1 MSELRQL
8 TERRRVRVTGTVQG
22 VGFRPFVFRHAV
34 ALGLVGFVLN
44 DSSGVLIEV
53 EGRQAEV
60 AELCRLLS
68 EAPPPLAR
76 VTSVDWATLPSDGT
90 FDAFRIL
97 DSAAGRVPN
106 AAVSVDSAT
115 CDDCLSEVDDPH
127 DRRYGYPFTNCT
139 NCGPRY
145 TIVLSVPYDRPATT
159 MATFKMCAEC
169 QAEYDDP
176 ADRRFH
182 AQPNACCSCGPRIAF
197 HDPAGRLLAEAEAA
211 LDAVAEELR
220 AGRIVAMKGI
230 GGYHL
235 ACDATNH
242 EAVAELRRRKSRDD
256 KPFALMVA
264 DLEIAGS
271 LCVLDPDTVS
281 ALSCAAR
288 PIVLARR
295 KPGAAIADGVAPGM
309 PDLGLMLPYTP
320 LHHLLMAKVARPLV
334 MSSGNQSD
342 DPIAHTDED
351 AFARLGPMVDGVL
364 AHNRRIHIRCDDSV
378 VRSSGRRLQ
387 MVRRSR
393 GYAPEALP
401 LPGDAARQVL
411 AVGAELKS
419 TVSVAKESFVV
430 CSHHIG
436 DLEHLATY
444 QAFLQATVHLCRLFG
459 IEPEVV
465 ADDLHPEY
473 LSTKHALDLDLEPWP
488 VQHHHAHIASC
499 LAEHGHTGTVLGIAF
514 DGLGYGTDGAMWG
527 GEFLVADFNGF
538 ERAAHLQPVPLPGGA
553 AAVREPWR
561 MALAW
566 TARAAGTETAAR
578 LGAVLDPRWS
588 KVLPLAVAG
597 DARRHLLTTSVG
609 RLFDAVAA
617 LVGLRSQ
624 VTYEGQAAI
633 ELEGLARSVHRTS
646 APTYPTE
653 IVEATGPGDLDVL
666 DPSPLVAA
674 VLTELERGTDRSVI
688 AAGFHEA
695 LGQRHRLSRGA
706 SLPQARPGHGRTK
719 RRGVPERALQR
730 HRRGRSR
737 RRGTHR
743 SCARVCAAERRRDQH
758 RASRDCRVRHAGEL
772 TGPCRRTSGRRPW

>member
-1 MSELRQL
+1 MA
-8 TERRRVRVTGTVQG
+8 TTWPATRRTTQ
-22 VGFRPFVFRHAV
+22 AV
-34 ALGLVGFVLN
+34 A
-44 DSSGVLIEV
+44 SCAGVSRGTTSLSWSWWPTW
-53 EGRQAEV
+53 
-60 AELCRLLS
+60 RLQDPCACS
-68 EAPPPLAR
+68 
-76 VTSVDWATLPSDGT
+76 T
-90 FDAFRIL
+90 RIPCPR
-97 DSAAGRVPN
+97 SAA
-106 AAVSVDSAT
+106 
-115 CDDCLSEVDDPH
+115 
-127 DRRYGYPFTNCT
+127 
-139 NCGPRY
+139 PR
-145 TIVLSVPYDRPATT
+145 
-159 MATFKMCAEC
+159 
-169 QAEYDDP
+169 
-176 ADRRFH
+176 
-182 AQPNACCSCGPRIAF
+182 G
-197 HDPAGRLLAEAEAA
+197 
-211 LDAVAEELR
+211 
-220 AGRIVAMKGI
+220 
-230 GGYHL
+230 
-235 ACDATNH
+235 
-242 EAVAELRRRKSRDD
+242 
-256 KPFALMVA
+256 
-264 DLEIAGS
+264 
-271 LCVLDPDTVS
+271 
-281 ALSCAAR
+281 

-465 ADDLHPEY
+465 AHDLHPEY

-578 LGAVLDPRWS
+578 LGAVLDPRWTQS
-588 KVLPLAVAG
+588 PPSGCRWRRETPPPHHQRRQAVRCRRRPGRPAITG
-597 DARRHLLTTSVG
+597 HLRGPGCDRARG
-609 RLFDAVAA
+609 AP
-617 LVGLRSQ
+617 
-624 VTYEGQAAI
+624 
-633 ELEGLARSVHRTS
+633 RSVHRTS

-695 LGQRHRLSRGA
+695 LGRATA
-706 SLPQARPGHGRTK
+706 SLGRVFAAGT
-719 RRGVPERALQR
+719 AWT
-730 HRRGRSR
+730 RS
-737 RRGTHR
+737 H
-743 SCARVCAAERRRDQH
+743 
-758 RASRDCRVRHAGEL
+758 
-772 TGPCRRTSGRRPW
+772 